1 MPCWDTTPFQAFHSA
16 IKDVLADPL
25 VVDITTAAMLQ
36 GIFDSV
42 SSDLSKVLET
52 PKKNL
57 ETRNKLRTGIFLI
70 ISIYELSLILLDS
83 HSNIFV

>member
-1 MPCWDTTPFQAFHSA
+1 MPCWDTTPFQAFHRA
-16 IKDVLADPL
+16 IEDALADPL

-36 GIFDSV
+36 EIFDSV
-42 SSDLSKVLET
+42 SSDLSKVLEA

-57 ETRNKLRTGIFLI
+57 EIRNKLRTGISLI
-70 ISIYELSLILLDS
+70 IFIYELSLMLLNG